1 MPTIS
6 RAFILTGLLYLAAA
20 MVVAVALALGA
31 AGLGV
36 SPALYPVYIHLLA
49 VGWITQLIFGVAY
62 WMFPGRVR
70 EPGATE
76 RVTLWSTYVLLNG
89 GLLLRAVAEP
99 LLSRG
104 GAWPAVLTGSA
115 ICQLVAVVL
124 FVGHLWPRLR
134 AR

>member
-1 MPTIS
+1 MPTVS

-36 SPALYPVYIHLLA
+36 SPALYPVYIHLLT

-70 EPGATE
+70 DPGATE
-76 RVTLWSTYVLLNG
+76 RAALWSTYALLNA

-104 GAWPAVLTGSA
+104 GAWPAVLTASA
-115 ICQLVAVVL
+115 VFQLVGVVL
-124 FVGHLWPRLR
+124 FAGHLWPRLR

>member
-31 AGLGV
+31 SGLGV
-36 SPALYPVYIHLLA
+36 SPALYPVYIHLLT

-70 EPGATE
+70 DPGTAE
-76 RVTLWSTYVLLNG
+76 RVALWTTYALLNA

-104 GAWPAVLTGSA
+104 AAWPALLTASA
-115 ICQLVAVVL
+115 VCQLVAVVL
-124 FVGHLWPRLR
+124 FAGHLWPRLR